1 VMPPCQSNLHHHIM
15 RANYVAYIFWHADQ
29 LLVELESPD
38 EHGWDGDGN
47 VVWSDICYPEEIDV
61 LLAGTKSENSSSYD
75 NDYEDDLDVEIEDT
89 SGFWKGK
96 CKICDQN
103 VPVRNAMHNMTPI

>member
-1 VMPPCQSNLHHHIM
+1 M

-47 VVWSDICYPEEIDV
+47 VVWSDICYPEEIDA
-61 LLAGTKSENSSSYD
+61 LLAGTESENSSSSD
-75 NDYEDDLDVEIEDT
+75 DDYEDDLDVEIEDT
-89 SGFWKGK
+89 SEFWKGE
-96 CKICDQN
+96 CKVCDQN
-103 VPVRNAMHNMTPI
+103 VHACNAMHNMTSI

>member
-1 VMPPCQSNLHHHIM
+1 M

-38 EHGWDGDGN
+38 EHGWHGDGN
-47 VVWSDICYPEEIDV
+47 VVSSDICYPEEIDV
-61 LLAGTKSENSSSYD
+61 LLAGTESEKSSSYD
-75 NDYEDDLDVEIEDT
+75 NDYEYDLDVEIEDT

-96 CKICDQN
+96 CKVCDQN
-103 VPVRNAMHNMTPI
+103 VQACNAMHNMTPI